1 MDRNSSS
8 KMSQSSTEEPPELN
22 TWTKEDVH
30 HWLMN
35 VVKVPQSCADSFL
48 EEKMNGIALN
58 EIEKS
63 EILEFKIPH
72 GPAVKISHYLERLK
86 KGSQHESQFP
96 AEVENWTKEEVAQ
109 WLVGHV
115 KVDGKEAERFKEE
128 EVSGDC
134 LVCFKK
140 QDFRDLG
147 LKRGPALNILKELK
161 RLRIQESTPP
171 SRIRSFSMGKNK
183 QAGKRLPMERK
194 TTEVTFQKPAP
205 LIKDTLD
212 GLSTTDFTSFKFH
225 LNNYTDPKCKAIPQ
239 CKLEGKDT
247 SDIATVVTN
256 HYGPDKALRVTHEV
270 LIKINRRDLADQ
282 LQSHM
287 GLVEV
292 RQKPCVDED
301 KATQSHSSSWSRS
314 EFTSRKNKKK
324 KKKSSCF
331 NFNGNLTL
339 FKCCSP

>member
-1 MDRNSSS
+1 
-8 KMSQSSTEEPPELN
+8 MSQSSTEEPPELN

-35 VVKVPQSCADSFL
+35 VVKVPPSCADLFL
-48 EEKMNGIALN
+48 EHEMNGESLN

-63 EILEFKIPH
+63 YILKLEIPN

-86 KGSQHESQFP
+86 EGSQHESQFP
-96 AEVENWTKEEVAQ
+96 AEVENWTKEEVAL

-115 KVDGKEAERFKEE
+115 KGDGKEAERFQEE

-134 LVCFKK
+134 LVCFEE

-147 LKRGPALNILKELK
+147 LKRGPALKILKELR
-161 RLRIQESTPP
+161 RLRNQESTPP
-171 SRIRSFSMGKNK
+171 SLTRIRSFFKGKNK
-183 QAGKRLPMERK
+183 QAGKSLPMERK
-194 TTEVTFQKPAP
+194 TTEKPAP

-212 GLSTTDFTSFKFH
+212 GLSTYDFNNFKFGLEH
-225 LNNYTDPKCKAIPQ
+225 YTDPECKAIPQ

-247 SDIATVVTN
+247 SHIATVVTN
-256 HYGPDKALRVTHEV
+256 NYGPDKALRVTQHV
-270 LIKINRRDLADQ
+270 LRDIHRRDLADQ

-287 GLVEV
+287 GSGEI

-301 KATQSHSSSWSRS
+301 ETTQSHSSSWSRS
-314 EFTSRKNKKK
+314 ERRAPKREKR
-324 KKKSSCF
+324 SSCF

>member
-1 MDRNSSS
+1 
-8 KMSQSSTEEPPELN
+8 MSQSSTEEPPELN

-35 VVKVPQSCADSFL
+35 VVKVPPSCADSFL
-48 EEKMNGIALN
+48 EEEVCGEVLN

-63 EILEFKIPH
+63 DILKFKIPH

-109 WLVGHV
+109 WLVGHL
-115 KVDGKEAERFKEE
+115 KGDGKKAERLQEQ

-134 LVCFKK
+134 LVCFEE
-140 QDFRDLG
+140 QDFLHLG
-147 LKRGPALNILKELK
+147 LKRGPAIKILKELR
-161 RLRIQESTPP
+161 RLRNQESMPP
-171 SRIRSFSMGKNK
+171 SRIKTFFMGKNK
-183 QAGKRLPMERK
+183 QAGKNLPMERK
-194 TTEVTFQKPAP
+194 TTEVTFQNPAP

-212 GLSTTDFTSFKFH
+212 GLSTKDFNHFKFGLEH
-225 LNNYTDPKCKAIPQ
+225 YTDPECTAIPL

-247 SDIATVVTN
+247 SDIATAVTN
-256 HYGPDKALRVTHEV
+256 NYGPDKALRVTQHV
-270 LIKINRRDLADQ
+270 LRDIHRRDLADQ

-301 KATQSHSSSWSRS
+301 KTTQSDSSCVSGS
-314 EFTSRKNKKK
+314 EFTSRKNKKIN
-324 KKKSSCF
+324 KKSSCF